1 MGVSMNTNMKLSD
14 ALSIYQTNRK
24 ELTETTRNYV
34 KLRDTAQKKFE
45 TTGDIRFSEEAATL
59 QLSIDRTQELFDKN
73 QEVLGR
79 LNEQYYSVWNAEV
92 AKQQADAEEEMAAE
106 LSKIMTVARR
116 MSHGDR
122 VPATDERKLMEFDKD
137 LYMAAKNAQMMAK
150 LKERKEY
157 DSLWDD
163 EEEKKEYDPQGEA
176 DNAIAQG
183 ELPEIDVESVGE
195 PVQDSE

>member
-1 MGVSMNTNMKLSD
+1 MNTNMKLSD

>member
-1 MGVSMNTNMKLSD
+1 MNTNMKLSD

-195 PVQDSE
+195 PMQDSE